1 MAANN
6 GRARIAKRG
15 ETSFRQLSA
24 SPFRASA
31 APFPEPGMLLP
42 ALVMAVAPPLLVAAA
57 QDMVLQFAP
66 LLFLMV

>member
-1 MAANN
+1 
-6 GRARIAKRG
+6 
-15 ETSFRQLSA
+15 
-24 SPFRASA
+24 
-31 APFPEPGMLLP
+31 MLLP